1 MGELFCSDNIFN
13 RKGDAYDFSVT
24 KRMGVMHSI
33 IRPREFLS
41 ELLGENVFL
50 FSLFLGETA
59 YYHQLFLNFWV
70 TLFFLASGNV

>member
-24 KRMGVMHSI
+24 KRMGVVQSI

-41 ELLGENVFL
+41 ELLGDN
-50 FSLFLGETA
+50 FS
-59 YYHQLFLNFWV
+59 
-70 TLFFLASGNV
+70 FFFSG